1 MNQFRYLFLLLS
13 LTIITDCNAQT
24 RKEDQIDEDYHKCLM
39 NDTSYA
45 VLADCSFKAFEQ
57 WNKELNKAYGK
68 LLEKIKKEK
77 DREAMKQSQAAWIA
91 YKDAEFKAYNFV
103 FNLPGNEMSIMREEG
118 RIEVVRE
125 RTLQLRA
132 YIEALK
138 TDKEK

>member
-1 MNQFRYLFLLLS
+1 MNRAKYFLTGILFVLAFN
-13 LTIITDCNAQT
+13 CNAQT

-77 DREAMKQSQAAWIA
+77 DREAMKQSQAARIA

>member
-1 MNQFRYLFLLLS
+1 MNQYRYIIVLLLLFLAFS
-13 LTIITDCNAQT
+13 GNAQT
-24 RKEDQIDEDYHKCLM
+24 RKEDQIDEEYHKCLM

-57 WNKELNKAYGK
+57 WDKELNKAYGK

-77 DREAMKQSQAAWIA
+77 DREAMKESQAAWIA

-138 TDKEK
+138 IEKEK